1 MDEGKIA
8 VDDPRSDDVR
18 ALLGWHLEFANEHS
32 PPEDVHALD
41 VEALVDPDVTFVS
54 LHVEGDL
61 LAVGALK
68 RLADDHAE
76 LKSMHTAERAR
87 GRGLGGA
94 ILNHLVAM
102 ARDRGVAR
110 VSLET
115 GSMAAFAPAR
125 SLYAR
130 AGFTPCEPF
139 GAYRPSPS
147 STFMTLVLDGSDD
160 PVHAA

>member
-1 MDEGKIA
+1 VDEGRIA

-18 ALLGWHLEFANEHS
+18 ALLERHLEFANEHS

-41 VEALVDPDVTFVS
+41 IEALAHPAVTFVS
-54 LHVEGDL
+54 LRVDGEL

-68 RLADDHAE
+68 QLSDDHAE
-76 LKSMHTAERAR
+76 LKSMHTAARAR

-94 ILNHLVAM
+94 VLDHLVGM

-115 GSMAAFAPAR
+115 GSMDAFGPAR

-130 AGFTPCEPF
+130 AGFRPCEPF

-147 STFMTLVLDGSDD
+147 STFMTLALDEPDG

>member
-1 MDEGKIA
+1 VEEGQIA

-18 ALLGWHLEFANEHS
+18 ALLQRHLEFANEHS

-41 VEALVDPDVTFVS
+41 VEALVHPDVTFVS
-54 LHVEGDL
+54 LRVDGDL

-68 RLADDHAE
+68 QMTDDHAE
-76 LKSMHTAERAR
+76 LKSMHTAARAR

-94 ILNHLVAM
+94 ILNHLVGM

-130 AGFTPCEPF
+130 AGFMPCEPF
-139 GAYRPSPS
+139 GAYRSSPS
-147 STFMTLVLDGSDD
+147 STFMTLALDGSDD